1 MSEDGPMPPSPPEAP
16 GTTRAPPPEGLG
28 LTRLALSNPTATLV
42 AVLLVVLFGGLG
54 LARLPVQLTPE
65 VEKPEITI
73 RTGWRA
79 AAPEEIEAEIIE
91 PQEKVLRGLSGVS
104 RIVSKAQRGQGEV
117 SIEFVVGHD
126 LRRGLI
132 EVLNRLNRVPRY
144 PEDANEPV
152 IDTVGG
158 NSRAI
163 AWFTTRTR
171 DGNPRDI
178 QSYKDYAEEVVQTR
192 FERVPG
198 VARSEVYGGRE
209 REVRITFDPYRAAS
223 LGIELPVAARL
234 AGANQDISGGDVSV
248 GKRRYTLRFTGAF
261 DAEDLGDLVLEWRD
275 GLPVRLRDVAGIEV
289 SFADRKSFVLS
300 KGARSLAVNAHREIG
315 VNVLEVMAGLK
326 EAAAEL
332 VEGPLARAGLVF
344 EQVYDETVYIHRS
357 VNMVRNNLAL
367 GITLAILA
375 LWWFLRRLRATVLI
389 AAAIPISL
397 FASFLFL
404 YITGRTLN
412 IISLAGLALAVGMTL
427 DAAIVVLE
435 NIVRLRE
442 RGTSMQE
449 AAILGPAQVWGALL
463 ASTATTVAIFLPI
476 VFLSDEAG
484 QLFAD
489 LALTISVAVAASMLV
504 ALTVIPAAA
513 SKWLARAQ
521 LGDAHARWRHGL
533 TSAILHLTDG
543 PARRAIWVVAL
554 IAIPLGISLALAP
567 RSILNL
573 VPLPERFAAA
583 LPESPFAL
591 RASYLPQGNRNLV
604 FAFII
609 PPPGANIDH
618 LEREMGSVVAER
630 LQPYL
635 DGEKEPAVESYFFVA
650 FSRGVFMGARTKD
663 ETRTDELIPLVNR
676 TIRGFPDTI
685 AFARRASLFGGFGSG
700 NTIDVN
706 IQARNIDTLM
716 SAALEGFIGVNRAL
730 PGARVRPFPGLELA
744 DPELRL
750 VPDERRLAEAGWSR
764 GTMASVTRA
773 LGEGLY
779 VGDYFDGEQRLDI
792 VVRVPRWETPEQLA
806 SIPLATPG
814 GVLPVSELTRIVR
827 TAGPN
832 EIRRIDRRRT
842 VTLQVTPPQGMS
854 LEEALEVLKAQIVP
868 LVEARLPDDG
878 EVRFSGTADKLE
890 TALRSMSGSFVLAI
904 VILFLLMAALFRS
917 FKDSVLVLLALPLA
931 TVGSLI
937 ALRLMNDVFGVNQPL
952 DLLTMIGFIILL
964 GLVVNNAILLVHQ
977 TRAMERR
984 GLARRAAVAEAVGMR
999 LRPIFMTTLT
1009 SIFGMLPLLVVPGAG
1024 SELYRGLAAVII
1036 GGMSISAVFTL
1047 LLLPSLLRIGEGR
1060 RRPEVDPAGEPAAA

>member
-1 MSEDGPMPPSPPEAP
+1 MPPDPPREAQAAP
-16 GTTRAPPPEGLG
+16 GPPADGMS
-28 LTRLALSNPTATLV
+28 LTRLGLSNPTATLV
-42 AVLLVVLFGGLG
+42 AVLLVLLFGGLG

-65 VEKPEITI
+65 VERPEITI
-73 RTGWRA
+73 RTAWRA

-91 PQEKVLRGLSGVS
+91 PQEKVLRGLPGVQ

-117 SIEFVVGHD
+117 SIEFLVGHD

-163 AWFTTRTR
+163 AWFTMRSR
-171 DGNPRDI
+171 EGNPRDI
-178 QSYKDYAEEVVQTR
+178 QSYKEYAEELIQTR

-198 VARSEVYGGRE
+198 VARSEVYGGRD

-234 AGANQDISGGDVSV
+234 AGANQDISGGDVNV

-261 DAEDLGDLVLEWRD
+261 DAGELGDMVLEWRD
-275 GLPVRLRDVAGIEV
+275 GLPVRLRDIADIEV
-289 SFADRKSFVLS
+289 ALADRKSFVLA
-300 KGARSLAVNAHREIG
+300 KGARSLAVNAHRELG

-332 VEGPLARAGLVF
+332 AEGPLARAGLIF
-344 EQVYDETVYIHRS
+344 EQVYDETVYIYRS
-357 VNMVRNNLAL
+357 VSMVRNNLAL
-367 GITLAILA
+367 GIALAVVS

-389 AAAIPISL
+389 ALAIPISL
-397 FASFLFL
+397 FAAFFLL
-404 YITGRTLN
+404 YVTGRTLN

-442 RGTSMQE
+442 RGMGAEE
-449 AAILGPAQVWGALL
+449 AAHTGPAQVWGALL
-463 ASTATTVAIFLPI
+463 ASTATTIAIFLPI
-476 VFLSDEAG
+476 VFLADEAG

-489 LALTISVAVAASMLV
+489 LALTISVAVVASMLV

-513 SKWLARAQ
+513 STWLARTQ
-521 LGDAHARWRHGL
+521 LGDAHARWRQAL
-533 TSAILHLTDG
+533 TGAIMRLTDG
-543 PARRAIWVVAL
+543 PGRRALWIGVLVSV
-554 IAIPLGISLALAP
+554 PLGVSLALAP
-567 RSILNL
+567 KSILEL
-573 VPLPERFAAA
+573 VPLPPRIAES
-583 LPESPFAL
+583 LPESPLSL
-591 RASYLPQGNRNLV
+591 RASYLPEGNRNLV

-609 PPPGANIDH
+609 PSPGANIDH
-618 LEREMGSVVAER
+618 LETEMGSIVVER

-635 DGEKEPAVESYFFVA
+635 DGEEEPEIDSYFFVA
-650 FSRGVFMGARTKD
+650 FSRGVFLGARTKD
-663 ETRTDELIPLVNR
+663 GSRTDELVPLINR
-676 TIRGFPDTI
+676 TVRGFPDTI

-706 IQARNIDTLM
+706 IQSRNIDTLM
-716 SAALEGFIGVNRAL
+716 SAALEGFIGLNRTL
-730 PGARVRPFPGLELA
+730 PGVRVRPYPGLELA

-750 VPDERRLAEAGWSR
+750 EPDERRLAEAGWSR

-832 EIRRIDRRRT
+832 EIRRLDRRRT
-842 VTLQVTPPQGMS
+842 VTLQVTPPVGMS
-854 LEEALEVLKAQIVP
+854 LEEALDTIRSEVVP

-890 TALRSMSGSFVLAI
+890 TALESMSGSFLLAI

-917 FKDSVLVLLALPLA
+917 FRDSALVLLALPLA
-931 TVGSLI
+931 TVGSLV
-937 ALRLMNDVFGVNQPL
+937 ALRLMNDFFGMRQPL

-977 TRAMERR
+977 TRAMERH
-984 GLARRAAVAEAVGMR
+984 GLARRSAVAEAVGMR
-999 LRPIFMTTLT
+999 LRPILMSTIT
-1009 SIFGMLPLLVVPGAG
+1009 SICGMLPLLVVSGAG
-1024 SELYRGLAAVII
+1024 TELYRGLAAVIV
-1036 GGMSISAVFTL
+1036 GGMSVSTVFTL

-1060 RRPEVDPAGEPAAA
+1060 SRSAMDPAGDAVTA

>member
-1 MSEDGPMPPSPPEAP
+1 MSW
-16 GTTRAPPPEGLG
+16 
-28 LTRLALSNPTATLV
+28 TRLALSNPTATLV
-42 AVLLVVLFGGLG
+42 GVLLVVLFGGLS
-54 LARLPVQLTPE
+54 LSRLPVQLTPE
-65 VEKPEITI
+65 VERPEITI

-79 AAPEEIEAEIIE
+79 AAPEEVEAEIIE

-163 AWFTTRTR
+163 AWFIARTGE
-171 DGNPRDI
+171 GNPRDV
-178 QSYKDYAEEVVQTR
+178 QGYKDYAEEVVQTR

-209 REVRITFDPYRAAS
+209 REVRITFDPYKAAG
-223 LGIELPVAARL
+223 LGVELPAAARL
-234 AGANQDISGGDVSV
+234 TGANQDVSGGDVSV

-261 DAEDLGDLVLEWRD
+261 DAGELGELVLEWRD
-275 GLPVRLRDVAGIEV
+275 GLPVRLRDVADVEV
-289 SFADRKSFVLS
+289 ALVDRKSFVLS
-300 KGARSLAVNAHREIG
+300 NGVRSIAVNAHREIG

-326 EAAAEL
+326 QAAAEL
-332 VEGPLARAGLVF
+332 IEGPLARAKLDF
-344 EQVYDETVYIHRS
+344 RQVYDETIYIHRS
-357 VNMVRNNLAL
+357 IEMVRNNLGL
-367 GITLAILA
+367 GVMLAIVV
-375 LWWFLRRLRATVLI
+375 LWVFLRRFRATLLV
-389 AAAIPISL
+389 AVAIPVSL
-397 FASFLFL
+397 FAAFLCLDFA
-404 YITGRTLN
+404 GRTVN
-412 IISLAGLALAVGMTL
+412 IISLAGLAFAVGMTL

-442 RGTSMQE
+442 RGME
-449 AAILGPAQVWGALL
+449 AEKAAVMGPEQVWGALL

-476 VFLSDEAG
+476 VFLEDEAG

-489 LALTISVAVAASMLV
+489 LALTIAMAVIASMVV

-513 SKWLARAQ
+513 SKWLARVRPAD
-521 LGDAHARWRHGL
+521 GHARWRGAA
-533 TSAILHLTDG
+533 TSAIVRLTDG
-543 PARRAIWVVAL
+543 PARRTFWIVTL
-554 IAIPLGISLALAP
+554 ITIPLGATLTLAPKSILGLVPAPERLAALAP
-567 RSILNL
+567 
-573 VPLPERFAAA
+573 
-583 LPESPFAL
+583 ESPWAL

-609 PPPGANIDH
+609 PPPGVNIDH
-618 LEREMGSVVAER
+618 LENEMGRVVAER
-630 LQPYL
+630 IRPYL
-635 DGEKEPAVESYFFVA
+635 DGGKEPAVESYFFVA
-650 FSRGVFMGARTKD
+650 FSRGVFMGARTLD
-663 ETRTDELIPLVNR
+663 EARTDELIPIVNR

-700 NTIDVN
+700 NTIDVDVRT
-706 IQARNIDTLM
+706 RNIEALM
-716 SAALEGFIGVNRAL
+716 GAALGGFIGINQAL

-750 VPDERRLAEAGWSR
+750 VPDARRLAEAGWSR
-764 GTMASVTRA
+764 EVMASVTRA

-779 VGDYFDGEQRLDI
+779 VGDYFDGEQRLDV
-792 VVRVPRWETPEQLA
+792 VVRVQPWETPEELA

-814 GVLPVSELTRIVR
+814 GVLPVSELAGIVR
-827 TAGPN
+827 TAGPS

-842 VTLQVTPPQGMS
+842 VTLQVTPPEGMS
-854 LEEALEVLKAQIVP
+854 LEEAIDTIRTQVVP
-868 LVEARLPDDG
+868 GVEARLPDDG
-878 EVRFSGTADKLE
+878 EVRFSGTADKLQ
-890 TALRSMSGSFVLAI
+890 TALRSMGGSFLLAI
-904 VILFLLMAALFRS
+904 TILFLLMAALFRS
-917 FKDSVLVLLALPLA
+917 FKDSLLVLLALPLA
-931 TVGSLI
+931 TVGSLV
-937 ALRLMNDVFGVNQPL
+937 ALRLMNDVFGVPQSL

-977 TRAMERR
+977 TRAMERH
-984 GLARRAAVAEAVGMR
+984 GLARRTAVREAVGMR
-999 LRPIFMTTLT
+999 LRPILMSTLT
-1009 SIFGMLPLLVVPGAG
+1009 SIFGMLPLLLVPGAG

-1036 GGMSISAVFTL
+1036 GGMCVSAAFTL
-1047 LLLPSLLRIGEGR
+1047 LLLPSLLRIGEGAR
-1060 RRPEVDPAGEPAAA
+1060 RREAEPGRAGEPVTA